1 MYRTTKKQ
9 QQYDKHR
16 THTKTE
22 GCPFCDMPPDKR
34 ETVEESKHA
43 LVIKNIF
50 PYELWEGFKAADHL
64 LLIPKRHVGSL
75 SELTAAE
82 RKDIMDLYCA
92 YESQGYNVYSRAPG
106 SEARTHAH
114 VHTHF
119 IKIGGQSAEHIT
131 FTKTPYSLEITW

>member
-1 MYRTTKKQ
+1 MYRVTKSQKA
-9 QQYDKHR
+9 YDEHR
-16 THTKTE
+16 AKTKSE

-34 ETVEESKHA
+34 VTIQESEHA
-43 LVIKNIF
+43 LVIQNIF
-50 PYELWEGFKAADHL
+50 PYEIWEGFKATEHL
-64 LLIPKRHVGSL
+64 LLIPKRHVSSL
-75 SELTAAE
+75 NELTAAE

-92 YESQGYNVYSRAPG
+92 YEGQGYNVYGRAPG

-119 IKIGGQSAEHIT
+119 IKIDTMAAQTMT